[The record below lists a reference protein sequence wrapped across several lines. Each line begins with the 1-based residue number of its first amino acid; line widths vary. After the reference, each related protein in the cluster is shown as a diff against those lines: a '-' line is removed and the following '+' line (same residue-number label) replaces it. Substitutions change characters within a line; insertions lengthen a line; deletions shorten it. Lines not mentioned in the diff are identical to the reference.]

1 MEKIKVMLVED
12 DPRWQRD
19 ITDDLCLERDLEVV
33 KVASSKEEAVEAAKH
48 LSIDVILMDINLSE
62 SNLDGIEATS
72 EITNLGKGIKIIMLT
87 SLSEKET
94 IVKAIEY
101 GAINYVNKSS
111 IQDILQCIREAYHNQ
126 VSLHPDATSAILR
139 EIRLKSLTPMEKN
152 IYSLK
157 EEGYTRPQMAEYF
170 HTTLD
175 TIGTHMKNIS
185 KKLKRRK

>member
-1 MEKIKVMLVED
+1 MEKIRVMLVED

-19 ITDDLCLERDLEVV
+19 ITEDLKLEEDLDVV
-33 KVASSKEEAVEAAKH
+33 KVVSSKEEAIEAAKH
-48 LSIDVILMDINLSE
+48 LPLDVILMDINLTDN
-62 SNLDGIEATS
+62 NLDGIEATS
-72 EITNLGKGIKIIMLT
+72 EISNLGKGIKIIMLT
-87 SLSEKET
+87 ALAEREI

-111 IQDILQCIREAYHNQ
+111 IQDILNCIREAHYDQ

-152 IYSLK
+152 IFSLK

>member
-1 MEKIKVMLVED
+1 MLVED

-19 ITDDLCLERDLEVV
+19 IADDLRIEGDIDVV
-33 KVASSKEEAVEAAKH
+33 KIAASKEVAVEAAKQME
-48 LSIDVILMDINLSE
+48 IDVILMDINLSE

-72 EITNLGKGIKIIMLT
+72 EIANLEKGIKIIMLT
-87 SLSEKET
+87 ALTEREI

-111 IQDILQCIREAYHNQ
+111 IQDILQCIREAYSNQ

-157 EEGYTRPQMAEYF
+157 EEGYTRPQMADYF